1 MEKGV
6 ILKEKYVNNVVT
18 VKRVADRIMSLNPET

>member
-6 ILKEKYVNNVVT
+6 NLKEKYVNNVT
-18 VKRVADRIMSLNPET
+18 VKRVADRIMSLNPEI